1 MNADAA
7 AVAAALPEYEVGEEL
22 GRGGFGIVRAGMHR
36 RLGRAVAIKQLPA
49 FLAADATVRAR
60 FAAEARVL
68 AGLAHPHIVPIYDYV
83 ERDGICVL
91 VMEQLPGGTV
101 WGRFVASG
109 FTAPAAVAV
118 AMVTCDGLHYA
129 HQGGVLHRDIKPE
142 NLLFSAEGAIKVT
155 DFGIARVVGGAQT
168 LATQAGQILGT
179 PAYMAP
185 EQAGGAEVG
194 PQADVFAT
202 GVMLYEL
209 LAGALPYSEAGGA
222 LAVVYR
228 HVYEDAVPLREVAPD
243 VAEVLADV
251 TMKALARYP
260 EDRFP
265 TAEAFGVA
273 LGEAGTSLWGPG
285 WMERTDVSFRSPGP
299 ILATAARPSAPVL
312 AAGGPAPG
320 GIGTDE
326 VAARIVRPGG
336 ELVPVRPA
344 PRSEIDFDEL
354 VPVGEVI
361 DEPPSPAPLALAAVL
376 ALFVAVLVGSV
387 GIGAPDRGGDLAVG
401 AATVGGADPAD
412 GHAVSLDLAEPIEVR
427 LSRRPPGAL
436 AATEVQLGF
445 SVAGIPLVDSDVQ
458 SLSGGPGAAGAS
470 LDAGANRFLAPG
482 KVTAELRLLA
492 GGAVVGRHRF
502 AVDPAQPALLTV
514 PGGTAVVLAL
524 FVLAYAESFL
534 KPLRRGRH
542 RRSAYV
548 GMAGVGAAAG
558 LVAVLVGWLLG
569 APEPAAVTVVSCLA
583 GALAGLAAA
592 AAAARSGRR
601 RRPSA
606 AAQGQDGPD
615 GAAASGRRR

>member
-7 AVAAALPEYEVGEEL
+7 AVAAVLPEYEVGEEL
-22 GRGGFGIVRAGMHR
+22 GRGGFGVVRAGTHR

-49 FLAADATVRAR
+49 FLAADVTVRAR

-109 FTAPAAVAV
+109 FTAAGATAV

-129 HQGGVLHRDIKPE
+129 HRRGVLHRDIKPE

-185 EQAGGAEVG
+185 EQAGGAELG

-222 LAVVYR
+222 LSVVYR
-228 HVYEDAVPLREVAPD
+228 HVYEDAVPLGQVAPD
-243 VAEVLADV
+243 VAEALADV
-251 TMKALARYP
+251 TMKALARHP

-285 WMERTDVSFRSPGP
+285 WMERTDVAFKSPGP
-299 ILATAARPSAPVL
+299 ILATAARPSAPGLVP
-312 AAGGPAPG
+312 GWPGPVEDGA
-320 GIGTDE
+320 
-326 VAARIVRPGG
+326 AARVVRPGG
-336 ELVPVRPA
+336 AVAPGPPGPRYPVA
-344 PRSEIDFDEL
+344 FDDL

-361 DEPPSPAPLALAAVL
+361 DEPPSPMPLVLAAVL
-376 ALFVAVLVGSV
+376 ALVAAVLVGSV
-387 GIGAPDRGGDLAVG
+387 RIGSPDRGGDLLVG
-401 AATVGGADPAD
+401 TATVGGADPAS
-412 GHAVSLDLAEPIEVR
+412 GRPVPLDLAEPIEVR
-427 LSRRPPGAL
+427 LTRGSPAAV

-445 SVAGIPLVDSDVQ
+445 SVAGIALVDSDIQALV
-458 SLSGGPGAAGAS
+458 SGPGGAAAR
-470 LDAGANRFLAPG
+470 LDAQANRFLAPG
-482 KVTAELRLLA
+482 EVTAELRLLA
-492 GGAVVGRHRF
+492 DGALLGRHRF
-502 AVDPAQPALLTV
+502 AVDPARPALVTV
-514 PGGTAVVLAL
+514 PAGIAVVLAL
-524 FVLAYAESFL
+524 FLSAYAESFL

-542 RRSAYV
+542 RRSALV
-548 GMAGVGAAAG
+548 GMALVGAGAG
-558 LVAVLVGWLLG
+558 LTAVLVGWLFG
-569 APEPAAVTVVSCLA
+569 APEPARVAIVSGLA
-583 GALAGLAAA
+583 GALGGVAAA
-592 AAAARSGRR
+592 GAASRAGRR
-601 RRPSA
+601 RRPV
-606 AAQGQDGPD
+606 QPGPD
-615 GAAASGRRR
+615 PGGADA